1 MTNIVIKDLNE
12 SREMD
17 REAMR
22 AVTGGCANSSY
33 LAHPP
38 YSSCLTTQDNLTS
51 AFSWASGTVEALS
64 TRRRNL

>member
-33 LAHPP
+33 ISHSP
-38 YSSCLTTQDNLTS
+38 YSSHLTTRDNLTNS
-51 AFSWASGTVEALS
+51 AFSWASGIVEES
-64 TRRRNL
+64 SSRR

>member
-1 MTNIVIKDLNE
+1 MTNIVINDLNE

-33 LAHPP
+33 ISHSP
-38 YSSCLTTQDNLTS
+38 YSSYLTARDNPTIS
-51 AFSWASGTVEALS
+51 AFSWASGIAEEFG
-64 TRRRNL
+64 TRR